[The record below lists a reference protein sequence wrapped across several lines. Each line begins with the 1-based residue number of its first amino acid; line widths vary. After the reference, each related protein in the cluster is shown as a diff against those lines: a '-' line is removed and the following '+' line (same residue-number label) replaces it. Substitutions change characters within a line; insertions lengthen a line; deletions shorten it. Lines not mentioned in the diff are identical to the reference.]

1 MGIQVLRT
9 PEDFWTIALGSGYRG
24 DDRSVGPEVRERV
37 RQATLA
43 GLRERDVR
51 AVETNVI
58 YALATK

>member
-1 MGIQVLRT
+1 VTL
-9 PEDFWTIALGSGYRG
+9 IALGSGYRG
-24 DDRSVGPEVRERV
+24 TIDQLDVDVRERV

-58 YALATK
+58 YALATIQ